1 MLGFLPRMPAEL
13 ATRSAIAKSRFVPT
27 EPTGPTEPDA
37 LPLAL
42 DQIPSAETYEAI
54 SQPAGD
60 LVVNGRAGNP

>member
-1 MLGFLPRMPAEL
+1 MLGFLPRIPAEL
-13 ATRSAIAKSRFVPT
+13 ATRSAIAKSRFV
-27 EPTGPTEPDA
+27 PTEPDA